1 MKKNI
6 YIYIYCSSNFKQIN
20 RKFQFRATDL
30 SLSTTPKN
38 IRKALVFPCFQGS

>member
-6 YIYIYCSSNFKQIN
+6 YIYIYIVAAISNKLIESSNFVQLI
-20 RKFQFRATDL
+20 